1 MAKAEAIELLK
12 KYILLLNSNGIS
24 VYKAFLFGSYSTNTA
39 TEASDIDVM
48 IVSEKYDETDD
59 EAVGKIW
66 KLTRM
71 VSTKIEPF
79 LIGKNKFI
87 SDDENY
93 IMQCSWENVP
103 DFDYLQL
110 CLWISYVS
118 LEDFIN
124 EFEWYFSPENSI
136 MGNLQSQCCWINL
149 SELFDQENDELEK
162 YFPKQEELHEK
173 YDYNNR

>member
-1 MAKAEAIELLK
+1 MKSMFGFYLVKLK
-12 KYILLLNSNGIS
+12 RYILLLNSNGIS
-24 VYKAFLFGSYSTNTA
+24 VYKAFVFGSYSTNTA

-87 SDDENY
+87 SDDNSPLIEQ
-93 IMQCSWENVP
+93 IKRQGIELT
-103 DFDYLQL
+103 LQP
-110 CLWISYVS
+110 
-118 LEDFIN
+118 FN
-124 EFEWYFSPENSI
+124 Q
-136 MGNLQSQCCWINL
+136 MA
-149 SELFDQENDELEK
+149 SEPTAEYGVEK
-162 YFPKQEELHEK
+162 
-173 YDYNNR
+173 

>member
-79 LIGKNKFI
+79 LIGKNRFI
-87 SDDENY
+87 SDDNSPLIEH
-93 IMQCSWENVP
+93 IKKQGIELT
-103 DFDYLQL
+103 LQP
-110 CLWISYVS
+110 
-118 LEDFIN
+118 FN
-124 EFEWYFSPENSI
+124 Q
-136 MGNLQSQCCWINL
+136 MA
-149 SELFDQENDELEK
+149 SEPTAEYGVEK
-162 YFPKQEELHEK
+162 
-173 YDYNNR
+173 

>member
-1 MAKAEAIELLK
+1 MAKGEVIELLK
-12 KYILLLNSNGIS
+12 RYILLLNSNGIS

-59 EAVGKIW
+59 EVVGKIW

-87 SDDENY
+87 SDDNSPLIEQ
-93 IMQCSWENVP
+93 IKRHGIELT
-103 DFDYLQL
+103 LQP
-110 CLWISYVS
+110 
-118 LEDFIN
+118 FN
-124 EFEWYFSPENSI
+124 Q
-136 MGNLQSQCCWINL
+136 MA
-149 SELFDQENDELEK
+149 SEPTTEYGVEK
-162 YFPKQEELHEK
+162 
-173 YDYNNR
+173 

>member
-79 LIGKNKFI
+79 LIGKNRFI
-87 SDDENY
+87 SDDNSPLIEQ
-93 IMQCSWENVP
+93 IKRQGIELT
-103 DFDYLQL
+103 LQP
-110 CLWISYVS
+110 
-118 LEDFIN
+118 FN
-124 EFEWYFSPENSI
+124 Q
-136 MGNLQSQCCWINL
+136 MA
-149 SELFDQENDELEK
+149 SEPTAEYGVEK
-162 YFPKQEELHEK
+162 
-173 YDYNNR
+173 

>member
-1 MAKAEAIELLK
+1 MAKAEVIELLK

-59 EAVGKIW
+59 EVVGKIW

-87 SDDENY
+87 SDDNSPLIEQ
-93 IMQCSWENVP
+93 IKRHGIELT
-103 DFDYLQL
+103 LQP
-110 CLWISYVS
+110 
-118 LEDFIN
+118 FN
-124 EFEWYFSPENSI
+124 Q
-136 MGNLQSQCCWINL
+136 MA
-149 SELFDQENDELEK
+149 SEPTTEYGVEK
-162 YFPKQEELHEK
+162 
-173 YDYNNR
+173 

>member
-1 MAKAEAIELLK
+1 MAKAEVIELLK

-87 SDDENY
+87 SDDNSPLIAQIKRQGIELT
-93 IMQCSWENVP
+93 
-103 DFDYLQL
+103 LQP
-110 CLWISYVS
+110 
-118 LEDFIN
+118 FN
-124 EFEWYFSPENSI
+124 Q
-136 MGNLQSQCCWINL
+136 MA
-149 SELFDQENDELEK
+149 SEPTAEYGVEK
-162 YFPKQEELHEK
+162 
-173 YDYNNR
+173 

>member
-87 SDDENY
+87 SDDNSPLIEQ
-93 IMQCSWENVP
+93 IKRQGIELT
-103 DFDYLQL
+103 LQP
-110 CLWISYVS
+110 
-118 LEDFIN
+118 FN
-124 EFEWYFSPENSI
+124 Q
-136 MGNLQSQCCWINL
+136 MA
-149 SELFDQENDELEK
+149 SEPTAEYGVEK
-162 YFPKQEELHEK
+162 
-173 YDYNNR
+173 